1 MRLLSRF
8 TRELF
13 GKKRA
18 TPQPEKT
25 DDRLS
30 TPRRSSGSKRGPPSS
45 FTPEPQNNLDGKET
59 TLQVAN
65 PIPVFAAMIEDVCN
79 MRENGPDTE
88 DEVVCLILLQAPPDE
103 YSVFRQFLERQRNKH
118 TINRVRAEL

>member
-1 MRLLSRF
+1 VTIIGARL
-8 TRELF
+8 
-13 GKKRA
+13 RA
-18 TPQPEKT
+18 
-25 DDRLS
+25 L
-30 TPRRSSGSKRGPPSS
+30 PPSH
-45 FTPEPQNNLDGKET
+45 NNVGEKQTALAAA

-65 PIPVFAAMIEDVCN
+65 PIPVFAATIEDVRN